1 MDSFECI
8 KTKLD
13 VREFA
18 KRAVS
23 DDIKTKVLE
32 AARFT
37 GSGLNYQHWRFV
49 AVNDSAN
56 LARLARDSTSGSWA
70 AGASFAVIILT
81 DPAHKFHMI
90 DAGRVAQNMQ
100 LAAWNFGVAS
110 GLFTGIRESEM
121 RRDFRIP
128 DTLRPTIVTCFG
140 YPAKKLH
147 GKKKRLPLDAL
158 VHHEKYG
165 TSPS

>member
-1 MDSFECI
+1 MDTFECI

-18 KRAVS
+18 AKDVP
-23 DDIKTKVLE
+23 DDIRTKVLE
-32 AARFT
+32 AARMT

-49 AVNDSAN
+49 TVNDCAN
-56 LARLARDSTSGSWA
+56 LKQMAQDSTSGKWA
-70 AGASFAVIILT
+70 AGANFAIIILT

-121 RRDFRIP
+121 RRDFKIP

-140 YPAKKLH
+140 YPAKKLQ

-158 VHHEKYG
+158 VHHEKFSG
-165 TSPS
+165 GLS